1 MKKDE
6 CLFCKI
12 ANGDSP
18 SRTLYEDER
27 FRVILDI
34 FPLTKGHVL
43 ILPKEH
49 YTNIYELPD
58 EWCAD
63 VMKLAKKMAIK
74 LKEKLGCDG
83 INIQSNNEI
92 AAGQTIF
99 HFHMHLIP
107 RYKEESSEMLKFA
120 SEYGK
125 IVDDLIKCYKYLCCD
140 VIKQISEKS

>member
-1 MKKDE
+1 MKKDD

-18 SRTLYEDER
+18 SRTLYEDDR
-27 FRVILDI
+27 FKVILDI
-34 FPLTKGHVL
+34 FPLTKGHAL

-49 YTNIYELPD
+49 FTNIYELPD

-63 VMKLAKKMAIK
+63 VMKLAKKMSVM
-74 LKEKLGCDG
+74 LKEKLGGDG

-99 HFHMHLIP
+99 HIHIHLNP
-107 RYKEESSEMLKFA
+107 RYKDDEKLAHSVIALKPSEPTEVELDEVLKCIQKA
-120 SEYGK
+120 ETKKLS
-125 IVDDLIKCYKYLCCD
+125 C
-140 VIKQISEKS
+140 

>member
-1 MKKDE
+1 MKKED
-6 CLFCKI
+6 CLFYKI
-12 ANGDSP
+12 ANGNGTSK
-18 SRTLYEDER
+18 TLYEDER

-49 YTNIYELPD
+49 FANVYELPD
-58 EWCAD
+58 DWCAD
-63 VMKLAKKMAIK
+63 VMKLAKKMSII

-107 RYKEESSEMLKFA
+107 RYKDDEQTQHSVIALKPTSPTEEELN
-120 SEYGK
+120 E
-125 IVDDLIKCYKYLCCD
+125 VLL
-140 VIKQISEKS
+140 QIIN